1 MQTNITKETK
11 RSSWNRTSKCWSTK
25 PDTQRRTKENIY
37 DMKNEEK
44 EVQSERNDIL
54 KICTR
59 FCTKLYSSTLLD
71 QNPLLKDASPDSP
84 EAKKKKKKKKIMT
97 SEVKKLLKKK

>member
-11 RSSWNRTSKCWSTK
+11 RSSWNRTSKCWRTK

-44 EVQSERNDIL
+44 EVQTERNDIL
-54 KICTR
+54 KICAR

-84 EAKKKKKKKKIMT
+84 EVKKKNHDIRSQETPEKK
-97 SEVKKLLKKK
+97 